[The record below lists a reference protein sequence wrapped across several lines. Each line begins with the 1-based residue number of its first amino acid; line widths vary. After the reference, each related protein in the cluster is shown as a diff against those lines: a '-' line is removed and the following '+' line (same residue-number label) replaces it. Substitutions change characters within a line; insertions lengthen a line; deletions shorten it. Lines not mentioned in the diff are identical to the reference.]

1 MMKAPGRL
9 LPNGLIS
16 VSQIRP
22 KNALDKRCRKG
33 FDGHDAIYLERL
45 LLQKPPRIERVSD
58 VEVYLLDDKGRKRR
72 VCGQLKPRLI
82 SFVPVGMNNPHEV
95 VNPQKA
101 YACLAAAG
109 HGTAHAGI
117 GPCRRHKRAMIEV
130 GGQRWK
136 TWYKYRAEL
145 LRAGF
150 TEIEG
155 VMTSDE
161 FIDDSEGSEVVKID
175 LEEYEKLARE
185 KYTPAELLDTMR
197 SLYQMEA
204 VKLAVMD
211 SLKREGVSL
220 DRLRTVSDQI
230 VKSAQYQAAMA
241 KRDLVLMQGKAVEAI
256 TRALVT
262 GMLAIVIET
271 LGRDKAIEV
280 LSRFRQELV
289 LPVNDTGFTELLRRQ
304 QAAGMTDLVTSL
316 LKAPNEEVAEFVDID
331 S

>member
-1 MMKAPGRL
+1 MPTSYSRK
-9 LPNGLIS
+9 PNGLLN
-16 VSQIRP
+16 VSYLQPRS
-22 KNALDKRCRKG
+22 ARDKRRNFG
-33 FDGHDAIYLERL
+33 ASVYDALYLERL
-45 LLQKPPRIERVSD
+45 LLQKPPCIERVSD
-58 VEVYLLDDKGRKRR
+58 VEIYLINDNGKKRR
-72 VCGQLKPRLI
+72 VCGQIRPKLVR
-82 SFVPVGMNNPHEV
+82 FVPDGMSNPHNV
-95 VNPQKA
+95 ANPQDA
-101 YACLAAAG
+101 YVCLSAAG
-109 HGTAHAGI
+109 HGTAHRGI
-117 GPCRRHKRAMIEV
+117 GPCWRHNRSMIAV
-130 GGQRWK
+130 GDQRWK
-136 TWYKYRAEL
+136 TWYKYREEL

-155 VMTSDE
+155 VMTSED
-161 FIDDSEGSEVVKID
+161 FIASDSEAQDIVKID

-185 KYTPAELLDTMR
+185 KYTPEQLLDTMR

-211 SLKREGVSL
+211 TLKRDGVSL

-241 KRDLVLMQGKAVEAI
+241 KRDLILMQGKAVEAI

-271 LGRDKAIEV
+271 LGRDKAIDV

-304 QAAGMTDLVTSL
+304 QAAGMTDLVASL
-316 LKAPNEEVAEFVDID
+316 LKAPNEELAEFVDVE
-331 S
+331 